1 MNLQDQKKRTRRD
14 SALQDAMNDS
24 RFQADRK
31 IELYKNVRFDDKMNE
46 LQSDVRH
53 NRRQRLKS

>member
-1 MNLQDQKKRTRRD
+1 M
-14 SALQDAMNDS
+14 SDS

-31 IELYKNVRFDDKMNE
+31 IELYKDVHFDDKINE

-53 NRRQRLKS
+53 NRRQQLKNRADKRQNRLSVRQNS